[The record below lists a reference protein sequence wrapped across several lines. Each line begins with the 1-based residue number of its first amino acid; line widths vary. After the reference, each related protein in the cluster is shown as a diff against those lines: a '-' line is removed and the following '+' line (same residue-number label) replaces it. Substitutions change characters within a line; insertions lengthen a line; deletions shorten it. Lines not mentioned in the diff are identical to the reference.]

1 MKIHKT
7 KLINLYI
14 IIVIIK
20 GIQTLIM
27 NNTYKIH
34 IIINILENY
43 GQDLNCNSLHLFLI
57 QVHHGHGWLVKN
69 VLNIN
74 VQINI
79 LIIKKA
85 ILSIVQ
91 KFYKLY
97 STVLALLKDILSMIQ
112 FQLQMIPNFKHHMLI
127 SYQLFMQ
134 KIYRRLFQMVCQD

>member
-1 MKIHKT
+1 M
-7 KLINLYI
+7 KLINIYLI
-14 IIVIIK
+14 IEIKK
-20 GIQTLIM
+20 GIQNLTM
-27 NNTYKIH
+27 NNIYKIH
-34 IIINILENY
+34 IIINILEIY
-43 GQDLNCNSLHLFLI
+43 GQDHNCNSLHLFLI
-57 QVHHGHGWLVKN
+57 QVHHGHGLLVKN

-97 STVLALLKDILSMIQ
+97 STELALLKDILSMIL
-112 FQLQMIPNFKHHMLI
+112 FQLEMIPNLKQHMLI

-134 KIYRRLFQMVCQD
+134 KIYRRLFQMVCQA